1 MAILDTSK
9 RPFINDR
16 DELIS
21 IGIDLPFHKSDG
33 TEGWFAT
40 TKYTI
45 DAVKQN
51 VKLLLQ
57 TKKGE
62 RLMQPDLGIDLYRF
76 LFEQITSD
84 TLIEIQNEIIETF
97 SKWLPFVVINDIRIQ
112 PGENY
117 DVGVNSINIYLEFNL
132 DSDPRSLESVNV
144 TVGEGVVG
152 NAQPFGDPI
161 GEGGGLG

>member
-16 DELIS
+16 DELVF

-33 TEGWFAT
+33 VEGWFKST
-40 TKYTI
+40 TQTI

-57 TKKGE
+57 TRKGE
-62 RLMQPDLGIDLYRF
+62 RFMQPDLGIDLYRF
-76 LFEQITSD
+76 LFEQITAD
-84 TLIEIQNEIIETF
+84 TICQIQAQIVDTF
-97 SKWLPFVVINDIRIQ
+97 AFWLPFVVINDIKVT

-117 DVGVNSINIYLEFNL
+117 DVGVNRINVYVEFNL
-132 DSDPRSLESVNV
+132 NNDPRSLESVQV
-144 TVGEGVVG
+144 T
-152 NAQPFGDPI
+152 I
-161 GEGGGLG
+161 GE

>member
-1 MAILDTSK
+1 MAILDTNK
-9 RPFINDR
+9 RPFISDR

-57 TKKGE
+57 TRKGE

-76 LFEQITSD
+76 LFEQITDD
-84 TLIEIQNEIIETF
+84 TLLQIQTEIIETF
-97 SKWLPFVVINDIRIQ
+97 NKWLPFVNVNDIRIT

-132 DSDPRSLESVNV
+132 NSDPTSLESVQV
-144 TVGEGVVG
+144 T
-152 NAQPFGDPI
+152 I
-161 GEGGGLG
+161 GE